1 MRRTAVVVLSMLLVG
16 AIGIGGDLP
25 GWSSDGTT
33 SYSSS
38 IVVQNVSDTVAVVN
52 VVYQTSCDPTTP
64 DVQMTVPAGTT
75 QAQYVN
81 DVNASPWGAS
91 AIVSSD
97 VPIIATQNFLT
108 ADPNGGTQWASH
120 SGGVTA
126 PSTTWYLAEG
136 STYGGFQSTIAVQ
149 NPNASPAS
157 VAITYT
163 QFGSPINGPSMTVSP
178 FGQSQVAIV
187 DTLVDYSSIG
197 VIVTADVP
205 VIAQMTT
212 YWSGGAASTSTMGVP
227 APSTTWYLAEGNT
240 ASWSG
245 FETWVTVQNPSPT
258 TAEVQVQFIGDGTQ
272 QAGPTFSVAPMS
284 HDTFNAAD
292 SFPEHAHFSTVV
304 TSDTPIVAVQSKR
317 WDHEQGYDGTM
328 GVTAPSSQWYFPVAQ
343 THTGAS
349 SWIAL
354 QNVGTSSTTVSVE
367 YMPQGTAGT
376 ETVTLDPFGHE
387 MISIP
392 DIGQSP
398 GPIAV
403 VVNSAQPILAL
414 QGSYWETGSGTYQDT
429 AFGIQNPSTIW
440 YLPQTPQPMSQLG
453 PSGDTGTSASD
464 RDGDGVP
471 DDTDYCPD
479 FPGSPATNGC

>member
-1 MRRTAVVVLSMLLVG
+1 MRRTAIVALSMLLVG
-16 AIGIGGDLP
+16 ALSLGGDLA

-33 SYSSS
+33 SFSSA
-38 IVVQNVSDTVAVVN
+38 IVVQNVSDTVAQVN
-52 VVYQTSCDPTTP
+52 VAYQTSSDSTP
-64 DVQMTVPAGTT
+64 DVKMTVAPGTT
-75 QAQYVN
+75 QTQYVN

-136 STYGGFQSTIAVQ
+136 STYGGFQSYIAVQ
-149 NPNASPAS
+149 NPNASPAN
-157 VAITYT
+157 VAVTYT
-163 QFGSPINGPSMTVSP
+163 VFGAPINGPSMTVP
-178 FGQSQVAIV
+178 AYGQSQVAIV

-197 VIVTADVP
+197 AVVTASVP

-212 YWSGGAASTSTMGVP
+212 YWDRAASTSTMGAP
-227 APSTTWYLAEGNT
+227 APATTWYLAEGNT

-258 TAEVQVQFIGDGTQ
+258 TAQVQVQFIGDGVK
-272 QAGPTFSVAPMS
+272 QAGPTFSVPSMS
-284 HDTFNAAD
+284 HDTFNAAN
-292 SFPEHAHFSTVV
+292 SFPEHAHFATVV

-317 WDHEQGYDGTM
+317 WDDEQGFDGTM
-328 GVTAPSSQWYFPVAQ
+328 GVTSPSSQWYFPVAQ

-354 QNVGTSSTTVSVE
+354 QNVGGTSTTVTVE
-367 YMPQGTAGT
+367 YMPQGSAGS
-376 ETVTLDPFGHE
+376 ETVKLDPFGHG
-387 MISIP
+387 MISLP
-392 DIGQSP
+392 DTGQTP
-398 GPIAV
+398 GSIAV
-403 VVNSAQPILAL
+403 VVNSAQPILAQ
-414 QGSYWETGSGTYQDT
+414 QGSFWETGSGTYQDT
-429 AFGIQNPSTIW
+429 TFGIQNPSTIW
-440 YLPQTPQPMSQLG
+440 YLPQTPRPMSQMG
-453 PSGDTGTSASD
+453 PSGDTGTGGSD

-471 DDTDYCPD
+471 DDQDYCPD
-479 FPGSPATNGC
+479 FPGSATTNGC